1 MRKSAALLT
10 GIVIALLVASIGLAS
25 SDMIKVCDLGL
36 SIGDIN
42 LTYGQKLVV
51 RLNADP
57 GSVITYST
65 LPKGAVFDQASFTL
79 TWVAGEDQTGP
90 FSIEFSGFINGLAAK
105 SVISGEVLNCR
116 VQIVTTGLNYIW
128 SPNNKLV
135 NFEIILLDADGNR
148 ADIEILDIDVVDTL
162 RKDPAE
168 APIPEGKGKGLLKED
183 KVPQSLLNGKKDG
196 EFSEEDG
203 EFFLMASRL
212 GLIAERTYVITFRGT
227 YPMTGLTEE
236 GIISISIPHDMSG
249 MNPDEGEEDEPEE
262 EKPEEEES
270 EGRPEEAQ
278 GKGPQKER

>member
-65 LPKGAVFDQASFTL
+65 LPKGAVFDQANFTL

-90 FSIEFSGFINGLAAK
+90 FSIEFSGFINGLSAK

-116 VQIVTTGLNYIW
+116 VQVVTTGLNYIW

-148 ADIEILDIDVVDTL
+148 ANIEILNVDVVDTL

-168 APIPEGKGKGLLKED
+168 APVPEGKGKGLLKED

-196 EFSEEDG
+196 EFVEEG
-203 EFFLMASRL
+203 GAFFLSATRL
-212 GLIAERTYVITFRGT
+212 GLIEERTYVITFRGT
-227 YPMTGLTEE
+227 YPLTGLTEE

-249 MNPDEGEEDEPEE
+249 MNPDDEEEDES
-262 EKPEEEES
+262 EEEET

-278 GKGPQKER
+278 GKGPQKEREGK